1 MKAPFLLLSLLCC
14 GVASAAFETWTN
26 KDGKTAELE
35 LVKVTDQNGEK
46 VGEFKTRAG
55 KSITLKSS
63 DLAPAEL
70 KRLETFTPAATAQP
84 QAAAPA
90 SVFDSILDGN
100 LVRLQGKSLKRCD
113 DATKPAKYYLF
124 YYTASWCGPC
134 QKFTPSLVE
143 FYDAKK
149 PATKDFEL
157 ILITNDS
164 SEEDM
169 ETYAVEKKMKWPQLK
184 FSKVEKFSKQF
195 NHPGTGIPNLVL
207 TDLQGNVVKASYENG
222 KYVGPQVVMDHLAK
236 LLKP

>member
-1 MKAPFLLLSLLCC
+1 MKASLLLLSLLCC
-14 GVASAAFETWTN
+14 GVASAAIETWTN

-35 LVKVTDQNGEK
+35 LVKVLDQDGQK
-46 VGEFKTRAG
+46 AGEFKMKNG
-55 KSITLKSS
+55 KTLILKAS

-70 KRLETFTPAATAQP
+70 KRLESFAPASTTPQN
-84 QAAAPA
+84 AAAAA
-90 SVFDSILDGN
+90 SVFDPILDGN
-100 LVRLQGKSLKRCD
+100 LVRLQGKSLKRCE

-149 PATKDFEL
+149 PGNNDFEL
-157 ILITNDS
+157 ILVTSDS
-164 SEEDM
+164 SEDDM

-184 FSKVEKFSKQF
+184 FSKVEKFKKEF

-207 TDLQGNVVKASYENG
+207 TDLKGNVVKASYENG
-222 KYVGPQVVMDHLAK
+222 QYVGPKVVMDHLAK